1 MNPGDLVGHQA
12 PDRAPR
18 IAVITE
24 VLRGKFRV
32 RTAAESSASTKP
44 LPARE
49 FSLLLSAAAAEAQDV
64 QRALNAAPLPLPLLA
79 MAWQEA
85 SARPAGSG
93 GLSLQSFAELLRAEP
108 TASDLASAWL
118 RLVDQQD
125 LFRLRRELIEP
136 RSLQELQP
144 IRRERRQRQLR
155 QQQRRTMLERL
166 EQRLPLGSA
175 SDPDTEELRDR
186 LLRLATADDAQAVTI
201 ADDINAALK
210 RAGYNGTPST
220 LQLLLV
226 DLELLRPGQPLNL
239 LGSAWNQRLPADC
252 QQQLEQLLAAA
263 DEPQPGDG
271 QRRDLTALPCF
282 SIDSSD
288 TREVDD
294 AIGLERRDGIT
305 WIWVHIADP
314 HRLIRPDSPLDLE
327 ARRRGSTLYLSSGL
341 QPMLPLELGAGP
353 LSLLAGRRQAA
364 ISVAIQL
371 DEQGAVAAMESCRS
385 WIRVS
390 YRLSYDDADDLIE
403 LAPPEDPDLADLEA
417 LLQLRRRWRAA
428 RGALLMDQAEGRL
441 FRRGDGHELALEI
454 SEPSPAR
461 LMVAEA
467 MVLAGA
473 AMASWCQQQ
482 QLAMPFRSQAGADPE
497 RLAQAERFEDG
508 PVRWAHQRGS
518 LSRSRISCA
527 AEPHQSL
534 GLEAYL
540 QWTSPIRRYSDLLA
554 HRQWL
559 CHCGLLDE
567 GDSEA
572 AMGADQL
579 TPLLERTDQL
589 AREANL
595 IARADQRQALLQWL
609 ESGATAMQNLE
620 GLLLRWL
627 REDDGL
633 ALVRID
639 SWAMDLP
646 ARVEGTA
653 EPGSTLL
660 LQVIQVNA
668 AADQLRINATPC

>member
-32 RTAAESSASTKP
+32 RTATDGGGNAKP
-44 LPARE
+44 IPARE
-49 FSLLLSAAAAEAQDV
+49 LTLLLGGAELEAQDL
-64 QRALNAAPLPLPLLA
+64 QTALNASPLPLPLLA

-85 SARPAGSG
+85 SSQEAGSD
-93 GLSLQSFAELLRAEP
+93 GLSLRSFALLLRSEP
-108 TASDLASAWL
+108 TATDLASAWL

-136 RSLQELQP
+136 RSLKELQP

-155 QQQRRTMLERL
+155 QQQRQGMLERL
-166 EQRLPLGSA
+166 QQRLPLAAA
-175 SDPDTEELRDR
+175 SDPDSNELRDR
-186 LLRLATADDAQAVTI
+186 LLQLAAADDPKAVTI
-201 ADDINAALK
+201 ADDISAALK
-210 RAGYNGTPST
+210 RAGYDGSPSS
-220 LQLLLV
+220 LQRLLV
-226 DLELLRPGQPLNL
+226 DLDLLQPGQPLSL
-239 LGSAWNQRLPADC
+239 LGSAWQQRLPEEC

-263 DEPQPGDG
+263 DEPQPGDE

-294 AIGLERRDGIT
+294 AIGLERRDGDR

-327 ARRRGSTLYLSSGL
+327 ARRRGSTLYLSSGM

-364 ISVAIQL
+364 ISMGIRL
-371 DEQGAVAAMESCRS
+371 DAEGAVAAMESCRS

-390 YRLSYDDADDLIE
+390 YRLSYDDADELIE
-403 LAPPEDPDLADLEA
+403 LAPPEDPDLADLDA
-417 LLQLRRRWRAA
+417 LLQQRRQWRAA

-441 FRRGDGHELALEI
+441 FRRGDGHDLALEI
-454 SEPSPAR
+454 SEPSPSR

-467 MVLAGA
+467 MLLAGA
-473 AMASWCQQQ
+473 SMASWCQQEN
-482 QLAMPFRSQAGADPE
+482 LAMPFRSQAGADPE
-497 RLAQAERFEDG
+497 RLAQAERFEEG
-508 PVRWAHQRGS
+508 PVRWAHQRS
-518 LSRSRISCA
+518 CLSRSRISCSA
-527 AEPHQSL
+527 DPHQSL

-559 CHCGLLDE
+559 RHCGLLGE
-567 GDSEA
+567 ESETA
-572 AMGADQL
+572 LESTQL

-589 AREANL
+589 AREGNL

-609 ESGATAMQNLE
+609 ESGATPLQDLD

-639 SWAMDLP
+639 AWAMDLP
-646 ARVEGTA
+646 ARVDGTA
-653 EPGSTLL
+653 EPGSNLL
-660 LQVIQVNA
+660 LQVTQVNA